1 VTEES
6 LNVPTTAEVSTLGIS
21 TLDVST
27 LDVSMTLDIAMTVDS
42 TPLRARVR
50 PRYLL
55 SDFLR
60 EHAGVGGVHVA
71 CGHGVCGACTVA
83 VDGTAVRACLMLAV
97 QADGTHVQT
106 VASLSELEG
115 ETAAARDGLTP
126 LQKAFREHHA
136 LQCGYCTPG
145 LLVSTALFLS
155 RHRAAARD
163 GAAADGASPSRAC
176 AGRAYPGRA
185 EILDHLNGHL
195 CRCTGY
201 ANIIAAIESVMT

>member
-1 VTEES
+1 MIEQS
-6 LNVPTTAEVSTLGIS
+6 LNIS
-21 TLDVST
+21 
-27 LDVSMTLDIAMTVDS
+27 MTVDGA
-42 TPLRARVR
+42 PLHARVR

-60 EHAGVGGVHVA
+60 EQAGAPGVHVA

-97 QADGTHVQT
+97 QADGTDVQT
-106 VASLSELEG
+106 VASLGELEG
-115 ETAAARDGLTP
+115 DIPAGPDGLTR
-126 LQKAFREHHA
+126 LQTAFREHHA

-155 RHRAAARD
+155 KHKATRA
-163 GAAADGASPSRAC
+163 S
-176 AGRAYPGRA
+176 PGRA
-185 EILDHLNGHL
+185 DILDHLNGHL

-201 ANIIAAIESVMT
+201 ANIIAAIESVLA

>member
-1 VTEES
+1 VTEQS
-6 LNVPTTAEVSTLGIS
+6 LNIS
-21 TLDVST
+21 
-27 LDVSMTLDIAMTVDS
+27 MTVDGA
-42 TPLRARVR
+42 PLRAHVR

-60 EHAGVGGVHVA
+60 EQAGAGGVHVA

-115 ETAAARDGLTP
+115 EIPRGRDALTR
-126 LQKAFREHHA
+126 LQTAFREHHA

-155 RHRAAARD
+155 QHRAA
-163 GAAADGASPSRAC
+163 GNCAATCTAPEAAS
-176 AGRAYPGRA
+176 AGRAHAGRAHAGRAHPGRA
-185 EILDHLNGHL
+185 AILDHLNGHL

-201 ANIIAAIESVMT
+201 ANIVAAIESVLT